1 MWFLLFLRNFF
12 WQLLTR
18 AHPANYSWTH
28 EKSFL
33 LWLFI
38 CWKTNLKKKNFFLKK
53 WKTLFAEKMFLYGK
67 KVLYWKIFLL
77 KKTFFYR
84 EKYKWTCK
92 KIYISFEKCIF
103 MQKMLVL
110 QIKYKSFLNTYSF
123 CKKYFFDH
131 KKYVC

>member
-38 CWKTNLKKKNFFLKK
+38 CWKTNLKKNNFFLKK

-77 KKTFFYR
+77 KKTFFK
-84 EKYKWTCK
+84 EKNINENVKN
-92 KIYISFEKCIF
+92 YISFEKSSF
-103 MQKMLVL
+103 MQKIYVL

-123 CKKYFFDH
+123 CKKKFFWS
-131 KKYVC
+131 